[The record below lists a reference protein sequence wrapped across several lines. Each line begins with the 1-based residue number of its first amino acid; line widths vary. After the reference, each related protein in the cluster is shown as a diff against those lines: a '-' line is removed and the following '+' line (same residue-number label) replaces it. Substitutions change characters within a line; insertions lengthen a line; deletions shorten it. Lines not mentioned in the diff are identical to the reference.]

1 MFLERR
7 KIYHLPT
14 QENYIGEAYLM
25 ARKGFRFYIVKFES
39 EVCERAGRES
49 KRHNIN
55 NVSAVARLFDWI
67 FDCFCRSA
75 SRQLQVFTNKY
86 ESLLLRRKKKDGA
99 PRVDTSVFPPAVCGK
114 SRPVAGQS
122 EQRRQGHTNH
132 NGYGSNSQGS
142 LPAKR
147 SADRLPDTVTGTR

>member
-55 NVSAVARLFDWI
+55 NVSAVARLFD
-67 FDCFCRSA
+67 
-75 SRQLQVFTNKY
+75 
-86 ESLLLRRKKKDGA
+86 
-99 PRVDTSVFPPAVCGK
+99 
-114 SRPVAGQS
+114 
-122 EQRRQGHTNH
+122 
-132 NGYGSNSQGS
+132 
-142 LPAKR
+142 
-147 SADRLPDTVTGTR
+147 